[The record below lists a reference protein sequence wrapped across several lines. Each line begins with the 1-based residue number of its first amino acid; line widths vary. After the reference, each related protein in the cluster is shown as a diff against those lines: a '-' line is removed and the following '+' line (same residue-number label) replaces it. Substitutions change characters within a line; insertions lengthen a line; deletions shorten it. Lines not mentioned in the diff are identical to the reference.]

1 MENREKDFKEIT
13 ECLRANNYAK
23 SQIIPTEK
31 NYWKL
36 PLEPL
41 NFLNFVLWKKNALFE
56 WTAFPALYQK
66 IFKMRYP
73 QTFILFKIFFL
84 NNDMKREDL
93 SGFFNE
99 EDINSFINNDIL
111 KESNGNY
118 KFNIKLIPYKDMI
131 LSKGTS
137 WFGKD
142 SVIFAEHLAKD
153 LNGIVLD
160 NTLDLCTGT
169 GIQAMVSKK
178 YSKNVIASDIRERSI
193 QNAMLNAKINN
204 LEDITFLTSDLL
216 GNVSG
221 RYDLITA
228 NPPYGIVSKNPD
240 DKTYGLHTVFGL
252 IENLDNYLNN
262 AGMAIIITES
272 VVKDGK
278 DMVSEKIKQVF
289 SNKDYTIVLKPLNY
303 HINKPHFE
311 LVHKEYG
318 ISHIPLYIITFRKN
332 GNRMIVS
339 LRLSLVKKMVCFA
352 YIALM
357 YFRFFLRCKSDGI
370 PTK

>member
-1 MENREKDFKEIT
+1 MEDREKDFKEIT
-13 ECLRANNYAK
+13 ECLRVNNYAK
-23 SQIIPTEK
+23 SQILPTEK

-41 NFLNFVLWKKNALFE
+41 NFLNFVLWKKNVLFE

-66 IFKMRYP
+66 IFKMCYP
-73 QTFILFKIFFL
+73 QTFILFKMFFL

-93 SGFFNE
+93 SRFFNE
-99 EDINSFINNDIL
+99 EDINSFIKNNIL
-111 KESNGNY
+111 KVSNGNY

-153 LNGIVLD
+153 LKGIVLD

-169 GIQAMVSKK
+169 GIQAMVSKE

-193 QNAMLNAKINN
+193 QNAILNSKINN
-204 LEDITFLTSDLL
+204 LTDITFSASDVLK
-216 GNVSG
+216 GISG
-221 RYDLITA
+221 KYDLIIA

-240 DKTYGLHTVFGL
+240 DKEYGLHTVFEL
-252 IENLDNYLNN
+252 LENLDNYLNN
-262 AGMAIIITES
+262 GGVAKIMTES
-272 VVKDGK
+272 AVKDGK
-278 DMVSEKIKQVF
+278 DMVLEKIKQVF
-289 SNKDYTIVLKPLNY
+289 SNKGYTIVLKPLNY
-303 HINKPHFE
+303 HINKPLFK

-318 ISHIPLYIITFRKN
+318 VSHIPLYIIAFRKN
-332 GNRMIVS
+332 GKSMIVL
-339 LRLSLVKKMVCFA
+339 LRLSLVKKIICFA

-357 YFRFFLRCKSDGI
+357 YFKFSLRCK
-370 PTK
+370 